1 MQKVNIKNERF
12 GMLVA
17 IEETNQRNFGN
28 VIWKCKC
35 DCGKIVYKSTSYL
48 NKDRMCSC
56 GCYAKIQ
63 HKKHRRD
70 ISKQRFGSLV
80 AIEPTGKSD
89 SRKTRVWRFRCD
101 CGKIIE
107 RPISEV
113 TNKNNPTHS
122 CGCSR
127 AWFIGNSEH
136 GKKHYSNL
144 ENNYVMGTNVAEIRR
159 KDDNPTKANTSGY
172 QGVTYLTTR
181 RVWVA
186 FCRFQGYYAQKT
198 CHSLEEAIQVR
209 QQMRKIRDDFI
220 EWYDSLTEEERQKA
234 IQEYDNNRN
243 FFKNYYKAK
252 MQEIMQR

>member
-1 MQKVNIKNERF
+1 MQKVNLKNERF
-12 GMLVA
+12 GMLTA
-17 IEETNQRNFGN
+17 IEETSRRDFGN
-28 VIWKCKC
+28 VIWKCRC

-48 NKDRMCSC
+48 SKDRMCSC

-63 HKKHRRD
+63 HKKQRRD
-70 ISKQRFGSLV
+70 ISEQRFGSLV

-89 SRKTRVWRFRCD
+89 KSKQRIWKFRCD
-101 CGKIIE
+101 CGNIIE
-107 RPISEV
+107 KPISEV
-113 TNKNNPTHS
+113 TRKKHPTQS
-122 CGCSR
+122 CGCSK

-159 KDDNPTKANTSGY
+159 KDENPTKANTSGY

-181 RVWVA
+181 HVWVA

-209 QQMRKIRDDFI
+209 QQMRRIRDDFI

-234 IQEYDNNRN
+234 IQEYDNNQN
-243 FFKNYYKAK
+243 FFKNYYKNK
-252 MQEIMQR
+252 MKEII